1 MASGNNTTSL
11 PAGARLVRSE
21 LGGLALHYRGTF
33 VGWVHSSG
41 DEWNAYLRQ
50 PGQPEG
56 VKLGRFPLNEAV
68 TEILR
73 AYRTKVGS

>member
-1 MASGNNTTSL
+1 MASGKATSL
-11 PAGARLVRSE
+11 PAGAELVRSE
-21 LGGLALHYRGTF
+21 LGGLALNYQGKF

-56 VKLGRFPLNEAV
+56 FKLGRFPLDEAV
-68 TEILR
+68 AAILR
-73 AYRTKVGS
+73 ACRTRAGN